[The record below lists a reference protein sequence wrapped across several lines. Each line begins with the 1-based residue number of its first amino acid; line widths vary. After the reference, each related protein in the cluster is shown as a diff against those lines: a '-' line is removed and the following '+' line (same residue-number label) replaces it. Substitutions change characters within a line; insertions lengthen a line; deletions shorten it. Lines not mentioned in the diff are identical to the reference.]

1 MICSDPQS
9 VSCFSIPQSRYNISC
24 KLYAPSSEV
33 PHLAVLGVHGFGG
46 DKESSA
52 LQALGNVLT
61 AHGGALL
68 CFDFPAHGASN
79 AADTQLSVEHCKLDL
94 LAAYACLRERF
105 PKAPTGLFAT
115 SFGGYVSLLSL
126 SALQPMPAR
135 LVLRAPAVQM
145 AKTFRTRI
153 LRDGFAE
160 YETKRSVSCGFERK
174 MRVPYS
180 FYRELQ
186 ANNAAS
192 VIPAVPTLLLR
203 AGADELIEPD
213 DLSAFAKN
221 APLIQLVDIAGAGHR
236 FKEPGALDRV
246 IDAAAEWLLQAASD
260 CAGSEKAALF
270 PLGIQR

>member
-1 MICSDPQS
+1 
-9 VSCFSIPQSRYNISC
+9 
-24 KLYAPSSEV
+24 
-33 PHLAVLGVHGFGG
+33 
-46 DKESSA
+46 
-52 LQALGNVLT
+52 
-61 AHGGALL
+61 
-68 CFDFPAHGASN
+68 
-79 AADTQLSVEHCKLDL
+79 
-94 LAAYACLRERF
+94 
-105 PKAPTGLFAT
+105 
-115 SFGGYVSLLSL
+115 
-126 SALQPMPAR
+126 
-135 LVLRAPAVQM
+135 M

-213 DLSAFAKN
+213 DL
-221 APLIQLVDIAGAGHR
+221 AGAGHR